1 MSGMPLKSMVL
12 FISCPIERKNKQ
24 PAEQDQRK
32 GERERKKKIPQGTR
46 IKKRVKVIKG
56 IRK

>member
-32 GERERKKKIPQGTR
+32 GEREEKKNPSGNKDKKKG
-46 IKKRVKVIKG
+46 
-56 IRK
+56 